1 MSDNIVLSVKNIAF
15 SINQNRLFHNLS
27 FDLEQG
33 KALHIKGNNGSGK
46 SSLLRIILG
55 ITFVLKGEILWLKDL
70 NKIFL
75 GHKNVLKNHLTVA
88 DNLYLHGIDI
98 LNTNVKSTLEELG
111 LYEKIDLLVG
121 NLSYGQQKKLAL
133 VRVLL
138 NNSSVIILDE
148 PCVGLDDEARVLI
161 SKFLNSELKKN
172 KSIIFTSHIPLD
184 VCSDEIFIGN
194 PQ

>member
-184 VCSDEIFIGN
+184 VGSDEIFIGN